1 MTTETTLLFVLFAG
15 FAAYVHT
22 ISGFALGMIIM
33 GAATALELTSVPVAA
48 AVVSLVTL
56 VNGLFA
62 LPGSFHKIYWRGT
75 TAAMLGILPAMVL
88 GVLLLNFFTET
99 AYQILKLLLG
109 VTILSA
115 AIHQIVARA
124 TQKQVSN
131 RPAYFISGILG
142 GLFGGL
148 FGIAGPPLIY
158 HYYRQPQEL
167 AFIRNGLIMLFV
179 FTSATRTLF
188 IGIQGQL
195 DNEILIL
202 TAFTIP
208 IVALA
213 TLLGRYYPP
222 RISET
227 SLRLFV
233 IVILTFIGINLI
245 VEAVLKL

>member
-1 MTTETTLLFVLFAG
+1 
-15 FAAYVHT
+15 
-22 ISGFALGMIIM
+22 M

-62 LPGSFHKIYWRGT
+62 LPGSLHKIYWRGT
-75 TAAMLGILPAMVL
+75 TSAMIGILPAMII
-88 GVLLLNFFTET
+88 GVLLLNLFTET

-115 AIHQIVARA
+115 AIHQMITCA
-124 TQKQVSN
+124 TQEQVSG
-131 RPAYFISGILG
+131 RPAYFMSGLLG

-158 HYYRQPQEL
+158 HYYRQPQEIE
-167 AFIRNGLIMLFV
+167 FIRNGLIMLFV
-179 FTSATRTLF
+179 FTSASRTFF

-195 DNEILIL
+195 DKEILLL

-222 RISET
+222 RISEVT
-227 SLRLFV
+227 LRRTV

-245 VEAVLKL
+245 VEAVLQL